1 MAQAQFLSA
10 LFLLFFQI
18 VLACIQAYD
27 FISAHDLLLHT
38 VNTIVIRGI
47 CCESENSEK
56 QSDLIF
62 YHWYDCSVIHFKQLR
77 GCVMS
82 MDANMIASM
91 ASIIGVVFAYFS
103 FMKDKLRSAEEF
115 GKLQQKVL
123 QLEEQ
128 ARSNEHRFQTIEN
141 KLDNIQQTLTRVET
155 SVQNL
160 LQHPN

>member
-1 MAQAQFLSA
+1 MAQAQFFST
-10 LFLLFFQI
+10 LFLLFFQ
-18 VLACIQAYD
+18 VVSACIQTED
-27 FISAHDLLLHT
+27 FILAHNLLFYT
-38 VNTIVIRGI
+38 VNTIVIGHI
-47 CCESENSEK
+47 CGESEDGKK

-62 YHWYDCSVIHFKQLR
+62 YHWYDCSVIHFNSK

-82 MDANMIASM
+82 IDANTM
-91 ASIIGVVFAYFS
+91 ASIASIVGVVFAYFS

-115 GKLQQKVL
+115 GKLKQKVL

>member
-1 MAQAQFLSA
+1 
-10 LFLLFFQI
+10 
-18 VLACIQAYD
+18 
-27 FISAHDLLLHT
+27 
-38 VNTIVIRGI
+38 
-47 CCESENSEK
+47 
-56 QSDLIF
+56 
-62 YHWYDCSVIHFKQLR
+62 
-77 GCVMS
+77 MS
-82 MDANMIASM
+82 MDANTIASM

>member
-1 MAQAQFLSA
+1 
-10 LFLLFFQI
+10 
-18 VLACIQAYD
+18 
-27 FISAHDLLLHT
+27 
-38 VNTIVIRGI
+38 
-47 CCESENSEK
+47 
-56 QSDLIF
+56 
-62 YHWYDCSVIHFKQLR
+62 
-77 GCVMS
+77 MS
-82 MDANMIASM
+82 IDANTIASM

-115 GKLQQKVL
+115 GKLKQKVL

-128 ARSNEHRFQTIEN
+128 ARSNENRFQTIEN